1 MKTSYYRHKKLNI
14 SDIGYG
20 FFTKKW
26 DLSIDNYTSLNYSN
40 NTDNDQNVLNKN
52 INIAKKK
59 IGFG

>member
-1 MKTSYYRHKKLNI
+1 MKTSYYKHKKLNI
-14 SDIGYG
+14 SYIGYG

-26 DLSIDNYTSLNYSN
+26 GLSIDNYASLNCSH
-40 NTDNDQNVLNKN
+40 NTDDGKNIVNKN